1 MSRSSPQEIFL
12 DAEEEH
18 YPEGE
23 GFSHPHDNF
32 SYNLDEQDS
41 GTHIEVEEVD
51 DEMAWNQG
59 EAPNHDASFIAR
71 IRQRATIRRQ
81 FRRADTADAVNR
93 AAAAVEAKAD
103 DRRRLQVRS
112 LCESADASAAGLMPH
127 LLRAN
132 AEQLDIQKRNQEILQ
147 DLTKTIA
154 ALTQNQTAM
163 HRAMTRQDRKLATI
177 ETGMNALANQLQEIH
192 FQVVPDPNAQP
203 PRYEDIGDASQDI
216 PREV

>member
-1 MSRSSPQEIFL
+1 MSRSSPQEIYY
-12 DAEEEH
+12 DADEEH
-18 YPEGE
+18 YPNGE

-32 SYNLDEQDS
+32 SHNSEEQDS
-41 GTHIEVEEVD
+41 GSIIEVEEVD
-51 DEMAWNQG
+51 DEMAWNHG
-59 EAPNHDASFIAR
+59 EAASTDPSFIAR

-81 FRRADTADAVNR
+81 FRRADTADAVSR
-93 AAAAVEAKAD
+93 AAAAVEAEAD
-103 DRRRLQVRS
+103 DRRRLQIRS
-112 LCESADASAAGLMPH
+112 LCESADASASGLMPH

-163 HRAMTRQDRKLATI
+163 HRAMTSQDRKLATL

-192 FQVVPDPNAQP
+192 FHVSSLNAQP
-203 PRYEDIGDASQDI
+203 PRYEDI
-216 PREV
+216 PRDV